1 MNFTLIVSWC
11 VTWSLKWIN
20 MDNQY
25 ISGPKWPFEWES
37 MGTLSWF
44 FQVYSAIFQVR
55 SGLRLGEFK
64 RRRSQE
70 TSWPAKRRLISE
82 RTSARRDL
90 RRKNWSK
97 TERNQAKSAV
107 HVDRVV
113 MIYIY
118 ILNIYIEYMNI
129 EYIYISWIS
138 IYINKI
144 KSIEYLFSEKDLERV
159 GNHGHTSADLKT

>member
-1 MNFTLIVSWC
+1 MATWMRKYGNIILIFSG
-11 VTWSLKWIN
+11 L
-20 MDNQY
+20 Y
-25 ISGPKWPFEWES
+25 IYIIA
-37 MGTLSWF
+37 L
-44 FQVYSAIFQVR
+44 FQVR

-70 TSWPAKRRLISE
+70 TSWPAKLRLISE
-82 RTSARRDL
+82 PSTSARRDL

-118 ILNIYIEYMNI
+118 ILNIYIEYMKI

-159 GNHGHTSADLKT
+159 GNHGHTSAYLKT